1 MFDNPKNIGQF
12 SALPASFSPDLA
24 MAVLIKDDNGPK
36 LYRAFKALKSQFR
49 TTWTKHV
56 VHKSGNNNTDMID
69 RVCRHIWAEHH
80 QAEAKKKKLMC
91 TDVPADCPASF
102 VPLDKATFAA
112 FWDHPILKRAKSSLA
127 ADTNERILHSE
138 TIVGSVMNCAEQR
151 ALKKQKT
158 SNNSSSSS
166 SSNNN
171 NINELIVGKN
181 QIKKEQLAMS
191 KKAIRGAAAPQQNPE
206 GCVIQG
212 QPSGSLQQVDHE
224 ASGPGGH

>member
-1 MFDNPKNIGQF
+1 MFDDIDHIERFGP
-12 SALPASFSPDLA
+12 LPAGFNRDLA
-24 MAVLIKDDNGPK
+24 MADLLKDDNGPK
-36 LYRAFKALKSQFR
+36 LYWAFKALKLQFR

-56 VHKSGNNNTDMID
+56 VHKSGDNNTDMID

-102 VPLDKATFAA
+102 VPLEKATFAA

-158 SNNSSSSS
+158 SNNSSSS
-166 SSNNN
+166 NNN

-212 QPSGSLQQVDHE
+212 QPSGSLQQIDHE